1 MDTLDELKKIARDA
15 DRVDKDRAESLRIL
29 MRLPV
34 WAVYVSI
41 LDAKIQ
47 ELGDNI
53 LAPVSSVD
61 GCIVAEG
68 VKGTMRGLLLA
79 RNLPEQIIEQM
90 KPQQVS
96 DGDSE

>member
-1 MDTLDELKKIARDA
+1 MNTLDELKKIARDA
-15 DRVDKDRAESLRIL
+15 DRVDKERADLLRAL
-29 MRLPV
+29 VKHPG
-34 WAVYVSI
+34 WAVYVGI
-41 LDAKIQ
+41 LNAKLQ
-47 ELGDNI
+47 ELGDDV
-53 LAPVSSVD
+53 LAPLSSVD

-90 KPQQVS
+90 KPHGVS